1 MVDFKT
7 YFELLSLYSDYAMVC
22 DSTEWE
28 KWPDFFVDAGTY
40 RLQPR
45 ENFEQGLP
53 LCLLALESKAM
64 IQDRVYG
71 VKETLYHDPYYQRH
85 IVGTPR
91 IVSTDDKEQR
101 IVSEANY
108 AVIRTKFD
116 GDSNILSAGYYHDVV
131 VRTSQGLK
139 FQSRLCVYDSEMI
152 ANSIIYPILGLLG
165 D

>member
-1 MVDFKT
+1 MDFNT
-7 YFELLSLYSDYAMVC
+7 YFELLNLYSDYAMVC

-28 KWPDFFVDAGTY
+28 KWPDFFTEDAFY

-53 LCLLALESKAM
+53 LCLLALESRDM
-64 IQDRVYG
+64 IKDRVYG

-91 IVSTDDKEQR
+91 VLSVTDNGKR
-101 IVSEANY
+101 IHAEANY
-108 AVIRTKFD
+108 TVIRTKFD
-116 GDSNILSAGYYHDVV
+116 GDSTILSVGYYHDHIVK
-131 VRTSQGLK
+131 TDQGLK

-152 ANSIIYPILGLLG
+152 ANSIIYPI
-165 D
+165 

>member
-1 MVDFKT
+1 MDFNT
-7 YFELLSLYSDYAMVC
+7 YFELLNLYSDYAMVC

-28 KWPDFFVDAGTY
+28 KWPDFFTEDAFY

-53 LCLLALESKAM
+53 LCLLALESRDM
-64 IQDRVYG
+64 IKDRVYG

-91 IVSTDDKEQR
+91 VLSVTDNGKR
-101 IVSEANY
+101 IHAEANY
-108 AVIRTKFD
+108 TVIRTKFD
-116 GDSNILSAGYYHDVV
+116 GDSTILSVGYYHDHIVK
-131 VRTSQGLK
+131 TNEGLK

-152 ANSIIYPILGLLG
+152 ANSIIYPI
-165 D
+165 

>member
-1 MVDFKT
+1 MDFKT
-7 YFELLSLYSDYAMVC
+7 YFELLNFYSDYAMVC

-28 KWPDFFVDAGTY
+28 KWPDFFMEDAYY

-53 LCLLALESKAM
+53 LCLLALESRDM
-64 IQDRVYG
+64 IKDRVYG

-91 IVSTDDKEQR
+91 VLSVTDNGKR
-101 IVSEANY
+101 IHAEANY
-108 AVIRTKFD
+108 TVIRTKFD
-116 GDSNILSAGYYHDVV
+116 GDSTILSVGYYHDHIVK
-131 VRTSQGLK
+131 TNEGLK

-152 ANSIIYPILGLLG
+152 ANSIIYPI
-165 D
+165 

>member
-1 MVDFKT
+1 MKDFQT

-91 IVSTDDKEQR
+91 IVST
-101 IVSEANY
+101 V
-108 AVIRTKFD
+108 
-116 GDSNILSAGYYHDVV
+116 
-131 VRTSQGLK
+131 
-139 FQSRLCVYDSEMI
+139 
-152 ANSIIYPILGLLG
+152 
-165 D
+165 

>member
-1 MVDFKT
+1 MNMMDFNT
-7 YFELLSLYSDYAMVC
+7 YFELLNLYSDYAMVC

-28 KWPDFFVDAGTY
+28 KWPDFFTQDAFY

-53 LCLLALESKAM
+53 LCLLALESRDM
-64 IQDRVYG
+64 IKDRVYG

-91 IVSTDDKEQR
+91 VLSVTDNGKR
-101 IVSEANY
+101 IHAEANY
-108 AVIRTKFD
+108 TVIRTKFD
-116 GDSNILSAGYYHDVV
+116 GDSTILSVGYYHDHIVK
-131 VRTSQGLK
+131 TNEGLK

-152 ANSIIYPILGLLG
+152 ANSIIYPI
-165 D
+165 

>member
-1 MVDFKT
+1 MSMTDFQT

-22 DSTEWE
+22 DSAEWE
-28 KWPDFFVDAGTY
+28 KWPEFFLEAGTY

-45 ENFEQGLP
+45 ENFDHGLP

-64 IQDRVYG
+64 IEDRVYG

-91 IVSTDDKEQR
+91 ILTVQGEGMGQR
-101 IVSEANY
+101 IQAEANY
-108 AVIRTKFD
+108 TVIRTKFD
-116 GDSNILSAGYYHDVV
+116 GASTILSVGFYRDEIVK
-131 VRTSQGLK
+131 TSEGLK

-152 ANSIIYPILGLLG
+152 ANSIIYPI
-165 D
+165 